1 MQINTGYL
9 IHDAS
14 LPSSHSREVRESAH
28 GRLEYLVNRPR
39 LVAVNRT
46 NKGQCL
52 PWGGITLLG
61 RLVEAFEPGEEE
73 VSVDWFGEDIVIDA
87 RDERKVLS
95 PYA

>member
-14 LPSSHSREVRESAH
+14 LPRSHGREVREPTH

-39 LVAVNRT
+39 LVAMNRT
-46 NKGQCL
+46 DKGQGL
-52 PWGGITLLG
+52 PWGEFASLG

-73 VSVDWFGEDIVIDA
+73 VSVDRLREDIVIDA
-87 RDERKVLS
+87 RDEWEVLA